1 MSTILLCWYSM
12 GWMTALILAKA
23 NNRLSLSELVAMF
36 FVGPVLLTLATIMSM
51 AETNVWRT
59 R

>member
-1 MSTILLCWYSM
+1 M
-12 GWMTALILAKA
+12 GWMAALILAKK
-23 NNRLSLSELVAMF
+23 NNRLSFFELVAMF

-51 AETNVWRT
+51 GETNVWRM